1 MAFSKLLEQAGGM
14 GLFQTLQVLTF
25 ILPCLVIPSQMLLEN
40 FSAAVPGHRCW
51 THMLD
56 NGSAVP
62 ANMTLKALLT
72 ISIPPGPNWEP
83 HQCRRFRQP
92 QWQLLDPNATA
103 TSWSEADTEP
113 CVDGWVYDRSVFT
126 STIVA
131 KVGPPPEPLDHCT
144 LLLQWD
150 LVCSSQG
157 LKPLSQSIFMS
168 GILVGSFI
176 WGLVSYRFGRKPM
189 LSWCCLQLAVAGTST
204 IFAPTLV
211 IYCGLR
217 FVAAF
222 GMAGILLSSLTLM
235 VEWTMTSRRAAT
247 MTVVGCAFSAGQ
259 AALGGLA
266 FALRDWRTLQ
276 LAASV
281 PFFAISLISWW
292 LPESARWLIIKG
304 KPDQALQELRK
315 VARINGHKEA
325 KNLTIEVLMSSMEEE
340 AAAAKEPRSVLDLFC
355 VPVLRWRSCAMLVVN
370 FSLMI
375 SYYGLVF
382 DLQSLGRDIFLLQA
396 LFGAVDF
403 LGRATTALL
412 LSFLGR
418 RTIQAGSQVMA
429 GLAILANMLVPQDLQ
444 TLRVVFAVLGKGCF
458 GISLTCLSIYKAE
471 LFPTP
476 LRMTADGILH
486 SVGRLGAMMGPLILM
501 SRQALPL
508 LPPLLYGVI
517 SIASSLVVLFFLPET
532 QGLPLPD
539 TIQDLESQKS
549 TAAQGNR
556 QEAVTVESTSL

>member
-72 ISIPPGPNWEP
+72 ISIPPGPNWGP

-131 KVGPPPEPLDHCT
+131 K
-144 LLLQWD
+144 WD

>member
-1 MAFSKLLEQAGGM
+1 MAISKLLEQAGGM

-131 KVGPPPEPLDHCT
+131 K
-144 LLLQWD
+144 WD

-476 LRMTADGILH
+476 LRASYNRDLGPPLHPQDDSRWHSAFGGPTGGYDGSPDPDEPPSPAPAASSPLWHYLH
-486 SVGRLGAMMGPLILM
+486 CFQPGCAV
-501 SRQALPL
+501 
-508 LPPLLYGVI
+508 LPPGD
-517 SIASSLVVLFFLPET
+517 P
-532 QGLPLPD
+532 G
-539 TIQDLESQKS
+539 
-549 TAAQGNR
+549 
-556 QEAVTVESTSL
+556 TSAP